1 MTEEQLERL
10 AELIF
15 QKLLAK
21 QEEWDQQYN
30 NKIDR
35 NHLVAEIVRLNVVKM
50 DLVNDERY
58 EEAGKI
64 QKEINKIREI
74 LNNNKLE

>member
-1 MTEEQLERL
+1 MTEDQLERL
-10 AELIF
+10 AELVF

-50 DLVNDERY
+50 DLVNDEQY